1 MPYGTEDVTMTTPQ
15 EQLSALVDGEL
26 PDHDSDR
33 LLVALASDPALRDQW
48 SRYQLIGTAI
58 RRGVP
63 DMHDPGLAQR
73 IAAAVSQVEPEG
85 DVEPL
90 PAARDNRAPGRLRR
104 AASGLAMA
112 ASVAALALVGAR
124 FLGAPDAGSGT
135 PQVASVTPP
144 VLQAQPVATGAS
156 SPSAAPLDEQ
166 RLNDY
171 LQRHNELALG
181 GGLRALPPYVRVV
194 STGTPALQR

>member
-26 PDHDSDR
+26 PDYDSDR

-90 PAARDNRAPGRLRR
+90 RAARDERAPGRLRR
-104 AASGLAMA
+104 AARA
-112 ASVAALALVGAR
+112 
-124 FLGAPDAGSGT
+124 
-135 PQVASVTPP
+135 
-144 VLQAQPVATGAS
+144 
-156 SPSAAPLDEQ
+156 LDEEWGCAPPHLPN
-166 RLNDY
+166 RSLWAWAPG
-171 LQRHNELALG
+171 ALLHG
-181 GGLRALPPYVRVV
+181 HR
-194 STGTPALQR
+194 SSN

>member
-73 IAAAVSQVEPEG
+73 IAAAVSEVEPEG

-144 VLQAQPVATGAS
+144 WPSRWPARAATLRARGQHRHPCAPALNRCPCPRL
-156 SPSAAPLDEQ
+156 PSACCC
-166 RLNDY
+166 
-171 LQRHNELALG
+171 
-181 GGLRALPPYVRVV
+181 
-194 STGTPALQR
+194 S